1 MEPGRERAKELLLE
15 LIGRGYPARM
25 VAEHLGI
32 HESRVSRFLKGE
44 SKGGKLARPETL
56 EVLERLLGP
65 EGEELFRRWVL
76 AKLTAEVMRRLKGV
90 GVEEAR
96 EVAARLL
103 PARLEAYRR
112 FVRKARGVP
121 SLRPGS
127 PSRGEKS

>member
-25 VAEHLGI
+25 IAEHLGL

-44 SKGGKLARPETL
+44 SKGGRLAEPEAL
-56 EVLERLLGP
+56 EALERLLGP

-76 AKLTAEVMRRLKGV
+76 AKLTAQVMRRLKGV

-112 FVRKARGVP
+112 FIRRVREAA
-121 SLRPGS
+121 SS
-127 PSRGEKS
+127 PSAEERF

>member
-1 MEPGRERAKELLLE
+1 VEPGRERTKELLLE

-25 VAEHLGI
+25 IAEYLGI

-44 SKGGKLARPETL
+44 SKGGKLAEPETL
-56 EVLERLLGP
+56 KALERLLGP
-65 EGEELFRRWVL
+65 EGEEFFRRWVF

-112 FVRKARGVP
+112 FVRKARE
-121 SLRPGS
+121 SASFRSGS
-127 PSRGEKS
+127 RSRGERS